1 MHTYCINRSAYS
13 SVQANLKCFSQSKWL
28 CQRRPTYLRRL
39 CVPVEDVRGRP
50 HLRFASTRCIL
61 LPQVQTSTG
70 QRSFAY
76 SRPVVW
82 KWNDLPPA
90 LRENMSLAAFKSK
103 LKTYLFS
110 RLQWL
115 MMATRR
121 CYGVFLWFRRRNIND
136 FTYLLTFDCYRPR
149 WPWMT
154 LSGVIALI
162 SRFFT
167 EFDCFAG
174 QICHSGWRWTYY
186 VRKYCLP
193 VPVFHFWP

>member
-1 MHTYCINRSAYS
+1 VSTASLQHISVS
-13 SVQANLKCFSQSKWL
+13 SVSQWRMSVVDHVLGLRQLAAFHYLEFRVRPLRVSEASHRADLRCGTISHQPCANIIIF
-28 CQRRPTYLRRL
+28 
-39 CVPVEDVRGRP
+39 
-50 HLRFASTRCIL
+50 
-61 LPQVQTSTG
+61 
-70 QRSFAY
+70 
-76 SRPVVW
+76 
-82 KWNDLPPA
+82 
-90 LRENMSLAAFKSK
+90 MSLAAFKSK